1 MLNSM
6 HPRTWEYVSFDW
18 KSGELTSKMELHI
31 HIIQYSMFIQLTK
44 EQKDMFGEDIYTA
57 HR

>member
-31 HIIQYSMFIQLTK
+31 HIIQYVYTIDKGTK
-44 EQKDMFGEDIYTA
+44 GYVWRR
-57 HR
+57 HLHSP

>member
-1 MLNSM
+1 M